1 MREFSA
7 GGVKLGGA
15 LVNGAPTMIL
25 RGIPMET
32 CLIRQP
38 VMDREQ
44 VVFGYE
50 LLFRN
55 GNEDL
60 LLRLDKP
67 DNELDAGVAPGP
79 HIHLTYLQKI
89 TEGRRCFLSF
99 SRKQLLERAYGSLS
113 AESTVVEVFETE
125 GLDEELVKTCHEVRQ
140 SGYTLALADAV
151 VEPRLQPLLGIIDLL
166 KVDFT
171 TVSDDQHQE
180 IIQSASKNGFG
191 LVAHG
196 LHTSTDFLRA
206 RQFGYTYFQG
216 NFFCHPK
223 FIADR
228 QIPTSHLLYLKLLQ
242 VVNQPEFDVDKINEL
257 MRQDLSLSVKLLRYL
272 NSPKFALRTTIST
285 IRQALGLMGQRPL
298 RNWVSLITVAELSR
312 QKPMVLLSTSMIRA
326 KFCEAVGQHSLKG
339 AMASEGFLLGMF
351 SLLDAILDQPMA
363 DLLQELALSQSI
375 RDALI
380 QIESPLRYVLDLA
393 KALEDGDWR
402 TVGALEWQLQIDDE
416 TVFSDYRKAID
427 WASEVCSGLV

>member
-1 MREFSA
+1 
-7 GGVKLGGA
+7 
-15 LVNGAPTMIL
+15 
-25 RGIPMET
+25 
-32 CLIRQP
+32 
-38 VMDREQ
+38 
-44 VVFGYE
+44 
-50 LLFRN
+50 
-55 GNEDL
+55 
-60 LLRLDKP
+60 
-67 DNELDAGVAPGP
+67 
-79 HIHLTYLQKI
+79 
-89 TEGRRCFLSF
+89 
-99 SRKQLLERAYGSLS
+99 
-113 AESTVVEVFETE
+113 
-125 GLDEELVKTCHEVRQ
+125 
-140 SGYTLALADAV
+140 
-151 VEPRLQPLLGIIDLL
+151 
-166 KVDFT
+166 
-171 TVSDDQHQE
+171 
-180 IIQSASKNGFG
+180 
-191 LVAHG
+191 
-196 LHTSTDFLRA
+196 
-206 RQFGYTYFQG
+206 
-216 NFFCHPK
+216 
-223 FIADR
+223 
-228 QIPTSHLLYLKLLQ
+228 
-242 VVNQPEFDVDKINEL
+242 

-416 TVFSDYRKAID
+416 TVFSDYRNAID